1 MLNILNRLS
10 FFFYLAIPQNPE
22 IIRLT
27 AIKNYEEV
35 ILLIRRFSK
44 VISEDPGDSHL
55 SVLDKLNLFNIP
67 LEYLIQSQM
76 VGLPPDS
83 KARDDLLRKSF
94 NELDNMKFSE
104 IVLIHLI
111 NSFSPN
117 LVATEMTRIAHVISK
132 YDGASYPFHKV
143 LVSILEAVK
152 RSEKEIEVRFSKNR
166 KTLQKLLKHFWTI
179 NVAHLNNDNQYN
191 FLR

>member
-1 MLNILNRLS
+1 M
-10 FFFYLAIPQNPE
+10 
-22 IIRLT
+22 
-27 AIKNYEEV
+27 KNYEEV

-44 VISEDPGDSHL
+44 AISDDPGVPQL
-55 SVLDKLNLFNIP
+55 SLLDKLNLFNIP
-67 LEYLIQSQM
+67 LEYLIKCQM

-111 NSFSPN
+111 DSFSPN

-132 YDGASYPFHKV
+132 YDGTSYPFHKV

-179 NVAHLNNDNQYN
+179 NVAHFDNDNQYD

>member
-1 MLNILNRLS
+1 M
-10 FFFYLAIPQNPE
+10 
-22 IIRLT
+22 T

-44 VISEDPGDSHL
+44 VISEDSGNSHL

-67 LEYLIQSQM
+67 LEYLIKSQM